1 MANVYPIFCN
11 AVMQDGL
18 EQMSYFLACGFIKD
32 DIRICCEKL
41 WSNMKFI
48 KQLDRL
54 ENKLKFGILLNRFMQ
69 YSEMHEIFLE
79 KCLTN

>member
-1 MANVYPIFCN
+1 MVEFVVKDEVY
-11 AVMQDGL
+11 
-18 EQMSYFLACGFIKD
+18 K
-32 DIRICCEKL
+32 K
-41 WSNMKFI
+41 K
-48 KQLDRL
+48 LDRL